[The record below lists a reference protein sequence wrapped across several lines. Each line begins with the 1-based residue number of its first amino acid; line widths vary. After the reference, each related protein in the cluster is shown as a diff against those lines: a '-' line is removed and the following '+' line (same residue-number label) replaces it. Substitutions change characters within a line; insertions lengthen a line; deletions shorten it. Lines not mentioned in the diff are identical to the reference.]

1 MSSQGVLTSGGY
13 PDFYPSRPGFGQAE
27 DILTEEKVKNG
38 FSAKAFVAV
47 GVSAKTC
54 NALRQGA
61 DGDRRRASRCTGRY
75 TNISSEA
82 GSRCSTS

>member
-1 MSSQGVLTSGGY
+1 MLSESILTSQGY

-47 GVSAKTC
+47 GVSVETC
-54 NALRQGA
+54 DALQQRA

-75 TNISSEA
+75 TNISLGA